1 MSRALRPE
9 VFAKGPVLGMGLAIL
24 ALVGLTIAPLPSVR
38 GPEGSVPPR
47 SERSFHAADRADGAV
62 VITDAA
68 TGREVLVVAPGEDGF
83 IRGTLRGLARDRRMR
98 DLGPEA
104 PFRLVAWSDGRLTLD
119 DPATGRRLDLLAFGQ
134 TQAEAFARLLPDG
147 ARLPPIGEK

>member
-1 MSRALRPE
+1 MPRALRQE

-38 GPEGSVPPR
+38 GTDGAAPPR
-47 SERSFHAADRADGAV
+47 SERSFRAADRADGAV
-62 VITDAA
+62 VITDAT

-134 TQAEAFARLLPDG
+134 TQAEAFARLLPS
-147 ARLPPIGEK
+147 GEK

>member
-1 MSRALRPE
+1 
-9 VFAKGPVLGMGLAIL
+9 MGLAIL

-38 GPEGSVPPR
+38 GPDGAAAPR
-47 SERSFHAADRADGAV
+47 SERNFLAADRADGAV
-62 VITDAA
+62 VITDSA

-134 TQAEAFARLLPDG
+134 TQAEAFARLLPGG